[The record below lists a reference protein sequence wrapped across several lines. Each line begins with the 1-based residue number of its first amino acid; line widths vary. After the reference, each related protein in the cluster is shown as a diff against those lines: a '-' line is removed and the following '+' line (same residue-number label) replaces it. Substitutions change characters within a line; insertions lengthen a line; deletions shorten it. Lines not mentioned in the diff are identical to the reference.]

1 MKHRIMLYSALA
13 IVLLVII
20 LLVCWICLIESA
32 RQSVS
37 NNQIF
42 VGTTWQSSDGSIQC
56 VFQVVNFQTIISD
69 GRELGAQN
77 VYGIG
82 TMETDTGLIDI
93 WVYESW
99 GYDSEESGYGTF
111 KIYEAPKDSYGP
123 KTVLEEGTRGPLDN
137 GIVQVTFTHTT
148 FLDKNSIITFYCVD
162 EDPE

>member
-32 RQSVS
+32 RQSVY

-137 GIVQVTFTHTT
+137 GTVQVTFTKTT
-148 FLDKNSIITFYCVD
+148 YLGENSVITFYCVD
-162 EDPE
+162 EDSE